1 MRHWPYLLSA
11 IVHEVAPTLSLRA
24 SFGHVLWIAVVVIGY
39 AGAFACLA
47 VMMRLGALIGVVY
60 AIWAAV
66 ARTGPIVWRLRA
78 TVPGHVESDEPVS
91 FEQLLIL

>member
-1 MRHWPYLLSA
+1 MRHWPYFLSA

-66 ARTGPIVWRLRA
+66 ARTGPMSGGSKRPCQGMSKAMNRYR
-78 TVPGHVESDEPVS
+78 SS
-91 FEQLLIL
+91 SC